1 MDWTEIYDDSGLD
14 EPTLPTFNPSLAIT
28 RLVSF
33 AETTTIGYDTRA
45 LYIFTINYILGV
57 GCLGMPYGFARC
69 GVVFGSLLV
78 LTVTALAYTTV
89 TYVAETV
96 SRAEKL
102 ALLPCEAGS
111 KCWICLKPDCNVTN
125 VNSLNVCVPIKEGE
139 SVNSGIGYSPMMN
152 STRYGSVETGNSTGG
167 SSGKLNK
174 RPRSDTDASIDW
186 KAEKSYEVTELCT
199 KFLGTRYRV
208 LYQGCLLCLMFVG
221 LLAYSQVFCN
231 SIIAIIDTSMYTF
244 VTRPSLSFLFAC
256 LVVPLSCADLEEQ
269 VTVQAMMMVARFL
282 AIFVMVAGSI
292 YSICFD
298 AVDSESLRTTAPY
311 FAKTVVPESNTEPS
325 MNYVFS
331 FDGFGV
337 MFSTALFS
345 QLFQHSVPGLIRPLP
360 EPQKKKVKRV
370 FATALFTTASLYL
383 LLGAVSAI
391 YFGSSTLSSIN
402 LNFTN
407 FTYGIDLS
415 TAPTWKVLLVNC
427 LSNIVVLFPAADTIS
442 VFPLIANTLG
452 NNLSTSIP
460 KLPKRIDEFL
470 VWKQGRDEEMVN
482 AYDKKAIK
490 KKRKELAQKLNT
502 ILWRLIASIPP
513 ILASVFAS
521 DLAFSLQLAGLS
533 GLYVAFVCPTLLQR
547 ASINST
553 RRALGEKEIMTVY
566 SGWQST
572 RMMELGVL
580 GFSAFSFLVV
590 LWQIKASFEMM
601 LISEDIYNGSG
612 KRSI

>member
-1 MDWTEIYDDSGLD
+1 MDWTDIYDNDGLD
-14 EPTLPTFNPSLAIT
+14 TPSLPTFNPSLAIQ

-33 AETTTIGYDTRA
+33 AETTEVGYDTRA

-57 GCLGMPYGFARC
+57 GCLGMPYGFARS
-69 GVVFGSLLV
+69 GVIFGSCLV
-78 LTVTALAYTTV
+78 ILVTGLAYCTV
-89 TYVAETV
+89 GFVAETV
-96 SRAEKL
+96 ARAEKL
-102 ALLPCEAGS
+102 AVLPCEKGS
-111 KCWICLKPDCNVTN
+111 KCWICLSKDCR
-125 VNSLNVCVPIKEGE
+125 
-139 SVNSGIGYSPMMN
+139 
-152 STRYGSVETGNSTGG
+152 TRVGGSVCGPIDEEGQVNEEGYEFIGSANRDGNRSYGAME
-167 SSGKLNK
+167 KVNR
-174 RPRSDTDASIDW
+174 RPRSDTDASVDW
-186 KAEKSYEVTELCT
+186 QGEKSYEVTELCT
-199 KFLGTRYRV
+199 KFLGPKYRL
-208 LYQGCLLCLMFVG
+208 LYQLCLLSLMFVG

-231 SIIAIIDTSMYTF
+231 SLLALIDSTAHPF
-244 VTRPSLSFLFAC
+244 VTRPLLSFVFAC

-269 VTVQAMMMVARFL
+269 VTVQAAMMVARFL
-282 AIFVMVAGSI
+282 AIFVMVAGSV

-298 AVDSESLRTTAPY
+298 GVDSESGGEEAPF
-311 FAKTVVPESNTEPS
+311 FAKEVEPNSNTEPS

-360 EPQKKKVKRV
+360 ELQKPKVKRV

-383 LLGAVSAI
+383 LLGAVSVC

-407 FTYGIDLS
+407 FTYGVDMDE
-415 TAPTWKVLLVNC
+415 APMWKILLVNS

-470 VWKQGRDEEMVN
+470 EWREGSQASLN
-482 AYDKKAIK
+482 SYDKKAG
-490 KKRKELAQKLNT
+490 KKRRKEFAQKLNT

-553 RRALGEKEIMTVY
+553 TRALGEKEIMTVY
-566 SGWQST
+566 SGWQSS
-572 RMMELGVL
+572 RWIELAVL
-580 GFSAFSFLVV
+580 GFSAFSFGVV
-590 LWQIKASFEMM
+590 CWQIKTNFEIMM
-601 LISEDIYNGSG
+601 NQDIYSSSSSKN
-612 KRSI
+612 